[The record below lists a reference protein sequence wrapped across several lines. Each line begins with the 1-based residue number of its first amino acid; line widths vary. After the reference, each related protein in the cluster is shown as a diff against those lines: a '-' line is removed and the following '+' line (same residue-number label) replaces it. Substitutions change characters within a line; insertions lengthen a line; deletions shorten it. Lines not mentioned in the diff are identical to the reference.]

1 MPTKVPG
8 IQKKRRTPRQRPEN
22 ETDEEGSE
30 CAPQEAG
37 GRAAPTPDAVRALPG
52 LDREAAQAQAL
63 RRAHRDNLALAD
75 GPDRSQSPSTDRTDH
90 LAGDPGIGRHLAARV
105 PGLDRPD
112 RRLDGVAWGGP
123 GGGGGDGG
131 GLVIRGAVWATHPQA
146 LGNDQADPRSLSDY
160 LVHRARPALQR
171 ALL

>member
-30 CAPQEAG
+30 SAPQEAG
-37 GRAAPTPDAVRALPG
+37 GRAAPTPNAVRALPG
-52 LDREAAQAQAL
+52 QDREAAQAQAL

-75 GPDRSQSPSTDRTDH
+75 GPDRDRSPSTDRTDH
-90 LAGDPGIGRHLAARV
+90 LAGDPGAGRHLAARV

-112 RRLDGVAWGGP
+112 PRLDGVARGGP

-131 GLVIRGAVWATHPQA
+131 GLVLPGALWAPHPQEQ
-146 LGNDQADPRSLSDY
+146 GHYQADPRGLSDHP
-160 LVHRARPALQR
+160 VHRARPALHR